1 MKGLPHFWLSIHL
14 DFFFFFKTLGWLR
27 LCEASHG
34 IFLGF
39 VPTEAKS
46 KSLGIMNGFKWVL
59 GFSCE

>member
-1 MKGLPHFWLSIHL
+1 MKGLPHFWLEIHL

-39 VPTEAKS
+39 VATEAKS
-46 KSLGIMNGFKWVL
+46 KSLGIMNGF
-59 GFSCE
+59 